1 MKKKILITGA
11 TGFLGT
17 WLSVYLKD
25 NFNVYGIGLKED
37 YKKSLFKKLELEK
50 KIKIY
55 NFDIIKKVF

>member
-50 KIKIY
+50 NK
-55 NFDIIKKVF
+55 NL